1 MTGMNGSP
9 LGPSI
14 GILVVAYNAA
24 ETLSRTLDRIP
35 EDFRPRISEIIIADD
50 ASKDETFRVGAD
62 WARSNPT
69 VKTTVQRRTKNL
81 GYGGNQKAGYQ
92 LAIEHGLDIV
102 VMLHGDGQ
110 YAPEYLPQMV
120 EPIVR
125 GEADAVFGSRM
136 MAEGGAR
143 KGGMPLYKYVGNKI
157 LTRLENGMLGT
168 GLTEFHSGYR
178 AYSTKA
184 LCEVPFEYNTDA
196 FDFDTQIIVQL
207 VHAQKRIVEIPIPT
221 FYGDEICNVDGLKYA
236 KDVVKD
242 VIEYRLVNKGFGSA
256 DWVPK
261 AHERSFQAG
270 DGSNRAALM
279 AMLDQLP
286 PNSRILDLECADG
299 TFAARARELGH
310 TVVGVAFVELPGVR
324 ETVDRFHQADLEFGI
339 PAEVGDGYDLVVIA
353 DVLEQLARPSRLM
366 RDIWTVLK
374 PGGQVLLSVPNFG
387 HWYPRLKVATGRFGY
402 DRRGILDETHLRF
415 FTRRT
420 LRRLVVET
428 GFDLLEERQTGL
440 PFTAL
445 FQRPRRRRVMRA
457 MDNGLARLRPSLFA
471 YQLVMRLTPHY
482 EDTVQAETTEPAA
495 ESAEKPTSG
504 PDASSSAPMSHSHE
518 S

>member
-1 MTGMNGSP
+1 MTGSAADP
-9 LGPSI
+9 KI

-50 ASKDETFRVGAD
+50 ASQDETFHVGAG

-81 GYGGNQKAGYQ
+81 GYGGNQKAGYA

-120 EPIVR
+120 EPLIR

-143 KGGMPLYKYVGNKI
+143 KGGMPLYKYVGNKV
-157 LTRLENGMLGT
+157 LTRVENRMLDT
-168 GLTEFHSGYR
+168 SLSEFHSGYR

-207 VHAQKRIVEIPIPT
+207 VHARKRIVEIPIPT
-221 FYGDEICNVDGLKYA
+221 FYGEEVCNVDGLKYA

-242 VIEYRLVNKGFGSA
+242 VLEYRLVEKGFGSA

-270 DGSNRAALM
+270 DGSNRAALL
-279 AMLDQLP
+279 AMLDHLP
-286 PNSRILDLECADG
+286 PGARILDLECADG
-299 TFAARARELGH
+299 SFAERARALGH
-310 TVVGVAFVELPGVR
+310 HVVGVAFVEQPGVR
-324 ETVDRFHQADLEFGI
+324 DTVERFHQADLELGI
-339 PAEVGDGYDLVVIA
+339 PAEVGVGYDLVVIA
-353 DVLEQLARPSRLM
+353 DVLEQLARPSRLL
-366 RDIWTVLK
+366 RDIWSVLR

-387 HWYPRLKVATGRFGY
+387 HWYPRAKIATGRFGY
-402 DRRGILDETHLRF
+402 DRRGILDESHLRF

-428 GFDLLEERQTGL
+428 GFDVLEERHTGL

-445 FQRPRRRRVMRA
+445 FKRPDRHRILRGADR
-457 MDNGLARLRPSLFA
+457 GLARIRPSLFA

-482 EDTVQAETTEPAA
+482 EATVEAETSQPVAQPAEEPAG
-495 ESAEKPTSG
+495 TS
-504 PDASSSAPMSHSHE
+504 PPQDAAPSAPLSHSRE